1 MSEVVNHY
9 VPASASPDLPLA
21 QEWVDRNP
29 TVQANL
35 TETIEASAN
44 GLASSPRTPTPDS
57 TSPRPQRQQPQVS
70 PRRL

>member
-9 VPASASPDLPLA
+9 VPASASPDLPLV

-35 TETIEASAN
+35 TETIEHGGGRVVLVISI
-44 GLASSPRTPTPDS
+44 PDPAGGRVDPAKGVGPDAQ
-57 TSPRPQRQQPQVS
+57 TA
-70 PRRL
+70 